1 MRGILTLL
9 PETDI
14 QKLAVESRQ
23 RLIQEFADT
32 YVNMRERVR
41 RVPDADARKISE
53 SLSCPL
59 EVAMV
64 AYLINMDGILGV
76 RQAVDLFTTELGRKA
91 SIGEDVPNLPGNIME
106 FALIEGRW
114 ISHLYGNFSRQL
126 ELQCRSLANL
136 EDVVDQSNIEVEKA
150 LSIIALRT
158 KLAETIVSPIL
169 EEWVKDH
176 VKSTSADTILV
187 FGQAITRWNRNTL
200 SGKFKQILRR
210 NQALFRMI
218 RECLAKSTDSFTI
231 DAAITRL
238 DALIDEL
245 GRPFEKLTF
254 RAVAHFLVHLVPR
267 PASGRGDRSPF
278 VDVGVSSTRGNK
290 AEPDLTSPFDFL
302 ERDVK
307 LARRRKGDERAEYLL
322 ERIGRVIRVLKYQG
336 NDLMECIEKSF
347 TEIQERFGLNDVSL
361 DSAIA
366 SAKTQISDAPISER
380 DILTIKL
387 VHGFVDTHIYSEEQN
402 Y

>member
-1 MRGILTLL
+1 LL

-32 YVNMRERVR
+32 YVNLRERVR

-53 SLSCPL
+53 DLSCPL
-59 EVAMV
+59 EVALIS
-64 AYLINMDGILGV
+64 YLINMDGILSV
-76 RQAVDLFTTELGRKA
+76 RQAVDLFTTELARRA

-114 ISHLYGNFSRQL
+114 ISHLYGSFSRQL

-136 EDVVDQSNIEVEKA
+136 EDVVDQSNIEIEKA
-150 LSIIALRT
+150 LSMIALRT
-158 KLAETIVSPIL
+158 KLAETIISPIL

-176 VKSTSADTILV
+176 TKSTSSDTVFV

-200 SGKFKQILRR
+200 SGKFKQVLRR
-210 NQALFRMI
+210 NQAHFRMI
-218 RECLAKSTDSFTI
+218 RECLKKSSDSFTI
-231 DAAITRL
+231 DASIARL
-238 DALIDEL
+238 DALIEEL
-245 GRPFEKLTF
+245 GMPFEKLTF
-254 RAVAHFLVHLVPR
+254 RAVAHFLIHLVPR

-307 LARRRKGDERAEYLL
+307 LARRRKGDEREEYLV

-336 NDLMECIEKSF
+336 NDPMECIAKSF
-347 TEIQERFGLNDVSL
+347 TELQERFNLTNVSL

-366 SAKTQISDAPISER
+366 SAKSQISDALISER
-380 DILTIKL
+380 DMLIIRL

-402 Y
+402 C